1 MSEPGRLATLVS
13 NKWSNNQLPMKVL
26 NQNGQ
31 SVILKLGIHIHMYMI
46 ENVVD

>member
-1 MSEPGRLATLVS
+1 MSEPGRLATLVI

-26 NQNGQ
+26 HQNGQ
-31 SVILKLGIHIHMYMI
+31 PVILKLYMNMI